1 MGGPM
6 KKSIFRKHQA
16 LDLQNSVLTSPV
28 HSQGLAMFF
37 KNDCNS
43 ENMGNK
49 RQQGVSKSG
58 AAKVIS

>member
-28 HSQGLAMFF
+28 HSQVLAMFF

-49 RQQGVSKSG
+49 LPAGCQ
-58 AAKVIS
+58 